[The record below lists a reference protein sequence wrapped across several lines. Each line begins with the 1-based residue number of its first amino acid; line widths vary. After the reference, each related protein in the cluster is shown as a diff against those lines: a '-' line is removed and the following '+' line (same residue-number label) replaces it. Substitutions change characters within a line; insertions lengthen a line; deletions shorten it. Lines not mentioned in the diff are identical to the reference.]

1 MRDPLSE
8 KLNRENYRQ
17 NKLRNFH
24 DLVDCFHEEMSDLE
38 IAQEINIS
46 PEKVHHWREKYEK

>member
-8 KLNRENYRQ
+8 KLNRDYYRKR
-17 NKLRNFH
+17 KLNNFH
-24 DLVDCFHEEMSDLE
+24 DLVDCFHAEMSDIE

-46 PEKVHHWREKYEK
+46 PEKVRRWREKYEE